1 MPRTDMVTLK
11 PEAIDARRVELG
23 MTLPEFAKQTTL
35 SEMTLR
41 TARAGKSISLAS
53 ARDISRALRCPLSKL
68 LSSAT
73 PKFNIEPPIP
83 ATARAAV

>member
-23 MTLPEFAKQTTL
+23 MTLPEFERQTNL
-35 SEMTLR
+35 SAMTLR
-41 TARAGKSISLAS
+41 TARAGKRISLAS
-53 ARDISRALRCPLSKL
+53 AIDISRALKCSVSKL

-73 PKFNIEPPIP
+73 PKLNIDLPIP
-83 ATARAAV
+83 DEVRAAI